1 MPKKAMKPATHGGI
15 QSLQS
20 ECKAIL
26 QKLTVAHQDWVKNT
40 EKAATKI
47 KMQWVKADQ
56 AMKKAKAQLATVKG
70 KSAGKKTAAHKKQ
83 ADKLTV
89 AFTQAKNMV
98 RSLKKEWTAVLPELK
113 AAKAALKR
121 HLAIEKVAAKKIV
134 TVKAKKATPAKA
146 KKTSGKSTRSPK
158 AKPVMAADA
167 S

>member
-1 MPKKAMKPATHGGI
+1 MPKNATKKAAHGGI

-26 QKLTVAHQDWVKNT
+26 QKLTVAHQDWVKTT

-56 AMKKAKAQLATVKG
+56 AMKKAKAQQAAIKG
-70 KSAGKKTAAHKKQ
+70 KGAGKKTAAHKKQ
-83 ADKLTV
+83 ADKMAT
-89 AFTQAKNMV
+89 AFAEAKTMV
-98 RSLKKEWTAVLPELK
+98 RSLKKEWSALLPELK

-121 HLAIEKVAAKKIV
+121 HLAVEKVAAKKIA
-134 TVKAKKATPAKA
+134 TVKAKKATPAQA
-146 KKTSGKSTRSPK
+146 KKASGKSRRAPK
-158 AKPVMAADA
+158 AKPVMVAEA